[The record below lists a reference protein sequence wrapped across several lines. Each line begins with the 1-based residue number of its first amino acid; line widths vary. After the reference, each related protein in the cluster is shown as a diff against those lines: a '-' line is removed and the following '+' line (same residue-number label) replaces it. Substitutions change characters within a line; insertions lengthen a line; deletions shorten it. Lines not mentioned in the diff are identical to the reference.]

1 MWIMGSSVRALLA
14 ALERERVQ
22 LNEIQRD
29 IAGLLAAVGEAAS
42 VRAAA
47 PAPVD
52 NAIVLRMLTSIE
64 ELSGKF
70 YQVWERE
77 RQVAREQRKN
87 AAVKSV
93 AKRSEV
99 AVAAAALPARV
110 LGCPAC
116 MDAIDGSRLAT
127 PLDALLHGREEHDS
141 LYAEYLRQRPNADR

>member
-1 MWIMGSSVRALLA
+1 MWTTAKRIRALLLSLDA
-14 ALERERVQ
+14 ERQQINEMQREIGALRTA
-22 LNEIQRD
+22 LGD
-29 IAGLLAAVGEAAS
+29 AVSAR
-42 VRAAA
+42 RAE

-77 RQVAREQRKN
+77 RQQAREQRKN
-87 AAVKSV
+87 AAGKSV
-93 AKRSEV
+93 AKRAEV
-99 AVAAAALPARV
+99 AVAAATMPARV

-141 LYAEYLRQRPNADR
+141 LYAEYLRPRPNTDR